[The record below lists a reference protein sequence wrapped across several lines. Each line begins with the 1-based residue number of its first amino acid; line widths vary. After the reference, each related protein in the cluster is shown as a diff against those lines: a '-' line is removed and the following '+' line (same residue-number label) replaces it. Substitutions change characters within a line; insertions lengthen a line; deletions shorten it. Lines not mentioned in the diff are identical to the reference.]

1 MKAEKPKF
9 GVGFWQ
15 GVPLGRG
22 HKTKGLGGFFWG
34 AKLITYSVADMGFDG
49 AKIMGGIVGRDSAVD
64 VDCALLCLE
73 FVTMQ
78 AQALKGGPFY
88 VVKGDAFG

>member
-1 MKAEKPKF
+1 MEAEKAQF

-15 GVPLGRG
+15 GVPLSHGD
-22 HKTKGLGGFFWG
+22 KAKGLGGFFWG
-34 AKLITYSVADMGFDG
+34 AKLITYSVADVSFDG
-49 AKIMGGIVGRDSAVD
+49 TQIMGGIVGYESAVD
-64 VDCALLCLE
+64 VDFALVCLE

>member
-1 MKAEKPKF
+1 MKAEKAQF

-15 GVPLGRG
+15 GVPLSRG
-22 HKTKGLGGFFWG
+22 DKAKGLGGFFWG

-49 AKIMGGIVGRDSAVD
+49 AQIMGGIADSESAVD
-64 VDCALLCLE
+64 MDFALVCLE

-78 AQALKGGPFY
+78 A
-88 VVKGDAFG
+88 

>member
-1 MKAEKPKF
+1 MEAEKPKF
-9 GVGFWQ
+9 SVGFWQ
-15 GVPLGRG
+15 GAPFGRRY
-22 HKTKGLGGFFWG
+22 KFNWYGGFFWG
-34 AKLITYSVADMGFDG
+34 AKLITYSVADVGFDG
-49 AKIMGGIVGRDSAVD
+49 AKIMGGIVGRESAMD
-64 VDCALLCLE
+64 VDFALVCLE